1 MAAAHAAGIEAT
13 VLTQGIPASQVHAR
27 VRALATKN
35 AVTGL
40 PSGTPNALLF
50 NGISL

>member
-1 MAAAHAAGIEAT
+1 MEAPD
-13 VLTQGIPASQVHAR
+13 LAFRHSIPIFP
-27 VRALATKN
+27 RAEN

-50 NGISL
+50 NGISA